1 MKKTK
6 DQSNQDANEKTPD
19 QRELNIRGELNERF
33 PEDQLRSSAAMAVP
47 KRSDASLTARG
58 VTSPRSFYLT
68 EAEIAALKKDI
79 YKHKTPSLDVAEVLI
94 ALSVSVPTNP
104 MAAAVLHK
112 LRDLNGCDMHLTH
125 IPTPGDD
132 SGLRKLGVHLTS
144 DPNFPSRNLFAG

>member
-1 MKKTK
+1 MHAAASAVLNAGKHL
-6 DQSNQDANEKTPD
+6 AGLPD
-19 QRELNIRGELNERF
+19 SIHLIPPLVM
-33 PEDQLRSSAAMAVP
+33 DS
-47 KRSDASLTARG
+47 
-58 VTSPRSFYLT
+58 
-68 EAEIAALKKDI
+68 IAALKKDI

>member
-68 EAEIAALKKDI
+68 EAEIAALKKDKKESGQRI
-79 YKHKTPSLDVAEVLI
+79 REL
-94 ALSVSVPTNP
+94 
-104 MAAAVLHK
+104 
-112 LRDLNGCDMHLTH
+112 LRQQA
-125 IPTPGDD
+125 PPAGD
-132 SGLRKLGVHLTS
+132 
-144 DPNFPSRNLFAG
+144 